1 MKGVDT
7 RATEEEVSVTLP
19 TIRGRVHRVGD
30 HVNTD
35 LIIPGKYCLTT
46 SRERL
51 GPHCLEGWEPGFARR
66 IRPGDV
72 LVAGENFGG
81 GSSREHAVLALQGA
95 GIHAVIARSFA
106 RIFFRNAINLGL
118 PVLVCPEAAVRAT
131 DGDPVEIDVGQ
142 GRILLRDQAFRAE
155 PYPPFLQEILAH
167 GGLMPYVV
175 ARLRAD
181 KAPSGS

>member
-1 MKGVDT
+1 M
-7 RATEEEVSVTLP
+7 ALP

-51 GPHCLEGWEPGFARR
+51 GPHCLEGWEPRFARR
-66 IRPGDV
+66 VRLGDV

-95 GIHAVIARSFA
+95 GFHAVIAAGFA

-118 PVLVCPEAAVRAT
+118 PVLVCPDAVAQAV
-131 DGDPVEIDVGQ
+131 DGELVEIDAGQ
-142 GRILLRDQAFRAE
+142 GRILLDGQVFRAE

-175 ARLRAD
+175 ARARG
-181 KAPSGS
+181 GSSRPTP